1 MPPRPPT
8 QPPTRTGSLSGAAA
22 AAARRS
28 TGGGGSGGG
37 GRSWLNSW
45 DPTHEPPE
53 DLIAEILRSIEEDG
67 LPQMDAA
74 AAVGVAGSLFSKWMR
89 LGEANARLAQTEGSD
104 VALDW
109 RGQLYL
115 RVRAATADHKR
126 GVVRTLARAAK
137 NDPELGVKYLP
148 LRFGGGSGHA
158 RSVIGSDIHDQEA
171 AATGPEHMS
180 DEDLLALLE
189 QTISQAVAAAAAEN
203 GGGGLAPG
211 IIPDQ
216 SSS

>member
-1 MPPRPPT
+1 MASRPP
-8 QPPTRTGSLSGAAA
+8 QPLTRTGSLSGAAA
-22 AAARRS
+22 AAAKRAE
-28 TGGGGSGGG
+28 GSAPAA

-53 DLIAEILRSIEEDG
+53 DLIAEIVRSIEEDG

-74 AAVGVAGSLFSKWMR
+74 AASGVSGSLFSKWMR
-89 LGEANARLAQTEGSD
+89 LGEANARLAQTEGGE
-104 VALDW
+104 VPLDW

-115 RVRAATADHKR
+115 RVRKATANHKR
-126 GVVRTLARAAK
+126 GVVKTLARAAR

-158 RSVIGSDIHDQEA
+158 RSVIGSDIPDQEA
-171 AATGPEHMS
+171 AAAGPEHMS

-189 QTISQAVAAAAAEN
+189 QTIGAAVAAAAVEN

-211 IIPDQ
+211 ITPDQ
-216 SSS
+216 SSP

>member
-1 MPPRPPT
+1 MAPRPP

-22 AAARRS
+22 AAAKRS
-28 TGGGGSGGG
+28 AEGSAPAA

-53 DLIAEILRSIEEDG
+53 DLIAEIVRSIEEDG

-74 AAVGVAGSLFSKWMR
+74 AASGVSGSLFSKWMR
-89 LGEANARLAQTEGSD
+89 LGEANARLAQTEGGE
-104 VALDW
+104 VPLDW

-115 RVRAATADHKR
+115 RVRKATANHKR
-126 GVVRTLARAAK
+126 GVVKTLARAAR
-137 NDPELGVKYLP
+137 NDSELGVKYLP

-158 RSVIGSDIHDQEA
+158 RSVIGSDIPDQEA
-171 AATGPEHMS
+171 AAAGPEHMS

-189 QTISQAVAAAAAEN
+189 QTIGAAVAAAAVEN
-203 GGGGLAPG
+203 SGGGLAPG
-211 IIPDQ
+211 ITPDQ
-216 SSS
+216 SSP

>member
-1 MPPRPPT
+1 MAPRPP

-22 AAARRS
+22 AAAKRS
-28 TGGGGSGGG
+28 AEGSAPAA

-53 DLIAEILRSIEEDG
+53 DLIAEIVRSIEEDG

-74 AAVGVAGSLFSKWMR
+74 AASGVSGSLFSKWMR
-89 LGEANARLAQTEGSD
+89 LGEANARLAQTEGGE
-104 VALDW
+104 VPLDW

-115 RVRAATADHKR
+115 RVRKATANHKR
-126 GVVRTLARAAK
+126 GVVKTLARAAR

-158 RSVIGSDIHDQEA
+158 RSVIGSDIPDQEA
-171 AATGPEHMS
+171 AAVGPEHMS

-189 QTISQAVAAAAAEN
+189 QTIGAAVAAAAVEN
-203 GGGGLAPG
+203 SGGGLAPG
-211 IIPDQ
+211 ITPDQ
-216 SSS
+216 SSP